1 MERLMNPKSKRKQS
15 ASVIPLRRAVDA
27 VAAPEV
33 GRLVGVSEGGVL
45 EVECEEGAGPV
56 PARAFAG
63 LDPATLRAAVERRAE
78 VFLFFAGGDRRRPII
93 AGVLAPEGPVPQGPF
108 GAKAG
113 SLPECARVD
122 GKRVL
127 VEGQDEIVF
136 RCGKAS
142 ITLRRNGKV
151 VIRGTRIESVSR
163 GLQRVLGAAVEIN

>member
-1 MERLMNPKSKRKQS
+1 
-15 ASVIPLRRAVDA
+15 
-27 VAAPEV
+27 
-33 GRLVGVSEGGVL
+33 
-45 EVECEEGAGPV
+45 
-56 PARAFAG
+56 
-63 LDPATLRAAVERRAE
+63 
-78 VFLFFAGGDRRRPII
+78 
-93 AGVLAPEGPVPQGPF
+93 
-108 GAKAG
+108 
-113 SLPECARVD
+113 VD